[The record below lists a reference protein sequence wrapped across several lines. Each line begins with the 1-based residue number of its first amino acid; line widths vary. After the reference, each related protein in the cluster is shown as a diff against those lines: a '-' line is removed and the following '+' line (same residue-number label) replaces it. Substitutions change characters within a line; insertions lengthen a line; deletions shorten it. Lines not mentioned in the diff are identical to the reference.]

1 VSRHGWVVLKLGG
14 ELLEDPV
21 RLQALAAVIARSA
34 AVVPLAVVHGGG
46 REIDVA
52 LARAGLQ
59 KRQVDGLRITDAATL
74 DVVVEVLAGSINTR
88 FVAAINAAGGQA
100 VGLTGADA
108 RLALVEPAPPHVGVD
123 GSVTDLGFVGRPLG
137 SRWPRLLLDLGEAG
151 YVPVVASLG
160 TSLEGALYN
169 VNADTLAAHLA
180 GRLAA
185 SRLVMAGATPGVLDD
200 QGRTVHE
207 LRCDGVAP
215 LIASRVAS
223 AGMVAKLRAC
233 EDALAGGAAEVLLV
247 DGREPHV
254 VESVLT
260 AQPGHLPDAP
270 FTRMVA

>member
-14 ELLEDPV
+14 ELLEDPA
-21 RLQALAAVIARSA
+21 RLQGLAAVVARA
-34 AVVPLAVVHGGG
+34 AALVPLVVVHGGG
-46 REIDVA
+46 REIDQA

-74 DVVVEVLAGSINTR
+74 GVVVEVLAGAINTR

-108 RLALVEPAPPHVGVD
+108 RLALVEPAAPHVGVD
-123 GSVTDLGFVGRPLG
+123 GSITDLGFVGRPLG

-160 TSLEGALYN
+160 MSPDGALYN

-180 GRLAA
+180 RRLAA
-185 SRLVMAGATPGVLDD
+185 SRLVIAGATPGVLDE
-200 QGRTVHE
+200 QGRT
-207 LRCDGVAP
+207 LRALRRDEVAP
-215 LIASRVAS
+215 LISSRVAS

-233 EDALAGGAAEVLLV
+233 EDALDGGAAEVLLV

-254 VESVLT
+254 LESILT

-270 FTRMVA
+270 LTRMVA